1 MSYGSSNLGRYQN
14 LRRTGRV
21 LSRLAPVVT
30 FGIWSLG
37 LSLFL
42 DQSRDLISDAQFT
55 WGERR
60 VMAVVAVVTVG
71 GYMLVGWV
79 VGRLFKAA
87 ADLIDVLADLGDSSW
102 RTGDM
107 IEQHVIPLLG
117 RIATSLEQNLPARNV
132 APQARTIRPEPTQ
145 NPRRP
150 DPDQSSIGR

>member
-1 MSYGSSNLGRYQN
+1 M
-14 LRRTGRV
+14 
-21 LSRLAPVVT
+21 VT

-37 LSLFL
+37 LSFFL

-60 VMAVVAVVTVG
+60 VMAAVAAVTVG
-71 GYMLVGWV
+71 SYLLAGWV

-87 ADLIDVLADLGDSSW
+87 ADLIVVLADLGDSSW

-117 RIATSLEQNLPARNV
+117 RIATTLEQNSPART
-132 APQARTIRPEPTQ
+132 ASTSTRPIRPEPTQ
-145 NPRRP
+145 SPRRP
-150 DPDQSSIGR
+150 DPNQGSIGR

>member
-1 MSYGSSNLGRYQN
+1 MSYGSSNPGRYQN
-14 LRRTGRV
+14 LRRSGRI
-21 LSRLAPVVT
+21 LTRLAPVVT

-42 DQSRDLISDAQFT
+42 DQSRDLVSDAQFT

-60 VMAVVAVVTVG
+60 VMAAVAAVTVG
-71 GYMLVGWV
+71 GYLLVGWV

-117 RIATSLEQNLPARNV
+117 RIATTLDQNSPARNV
-132 APQARTIRPEPTQ
+132 AASTGASRPDGVQTPK
-145 NPRRP
+145 RP
-150 DPDQSSIGR
+150 DPNQGPPGR